1 MFSPIKN
8 TKVYEQVII
17 QIKDMIAR
25 GILRKGDKLPS
36 ERELVD
42 KLGVSRTSIREAL
55 RALEIIGLVESRQGE
70 GNFIRDNF
78 ENSLFEPLSV
88 MFMLQKSSTL
98 EIHQVRVMIET
109 ETASLAA
116 KNINDKDIKV
126 LQGFIDKLKN
136 SKDELE
142 RSISDKNFH
151 YKIAECSGNFL
162 INNIL
167 RSVSSLMDAFIV
179 NARMVIVNE
188 SKARELLVEQHE
200 DILQALIDR
209 DSEGAVKAMRKHLDC
224 IKEHLI
230 LMDNIYS

>member
-17 QIKDMIAR
+17 QIKEMISK

-36 ERELVD
+36 ERELVE

-116 KNINDKDIKV
+116 KNVTDEDIVV
-126 LQGFIDKLKN
+126 LQGLIDKLKN
-136 SKDELE
+136 SNDELE
-142 RSISDKNFH
+142 RSLSDKNFH
-151 YKIAECSGNFL
+151 YKIAECSRNFL

-188 SKARELLVEQHE
+188 KEAREVLVEQHE
-200 DILQALIDR
+200 NILQALIDR
-209 DSEGAVKAMRKHLDC
+209 NPDEAVKAMRIHLDC
-224 IKEHLI
+224 IKQHLI

>member
-17 QIKDMIAR
+17 QIKDMIAK

-116 KNINDKDIKV
+116 KNINDKDIEV

-200 DILQALIDR
+200 DILQALINR
-209 DSEGAVKAMRKHLDC
+209 DSEEAVKAMRKHLDC

>member
-209 DSEGAVKAMRKHLDC
+209 DSEGAVKAMRKHLDLS
-224 IKEHLI
+224 LI
-230 LMDNIYS
+230 HI

>member
-17 QIKDMIAR
+17 QIKDMIAK

-116 KNINDKDIKV
+116 KNIKDKDIEV

-209 DSEGAVKAMRKHLDC
+209 DSEAAVKAMRKHLDC

>member
-8 TKVYEQVII
+8 TKVYEQVIT
-17 QIKDMIAR
+17 QIKAMIAK
-25 GILRKGDKLPS
+25 GILKKGDKLPS

-55 RALEIIGLVESRQGE
+55 RALEIIGLIESRQGE
-70 GNFIRDNF
+70 GNFIRSNF

-116 KNINDKDIKV
+116 KNIKDKDIEV
-126 LQGFIDKLKN
+126 LQEYIDKLEN
-136 SKDELE
+136 SHNEVD
-142 RSISDKNFH
+142 RSIADKNFH
-151 YKIAECSGNFL
+151 YKVAECCGNFL

-179 NARMVIVNE
+179 NARIAIVNE
-188 SKARELLVEQHE
+188 AKERELLVKQHR
-200 DILQALIDR
+200 DILQALINR
-209 DSEGAVKAMRKHLDC
+209 DSEAAVKAMREHLEC
-224 IKEHLI
+224 IKKHII

>member
-17 QIKDMIAR
+17 QIKDMIAK

-116 KNINDKDIKV
+116 KNIRDKDIEV

>member
-17 QIKDMIAR
+17 QIKDMIAK
-25 GILRKGDKLPS
+25 GILKKGDKLPS

-116 KNINDKDIKV
+116 KNIKDKDIEV

-200 DILQALIDR
+200 DILQALIYR
-209 DSEGAVKAMRKHLDC
+209 DSEAAVKAMRKHLDC

>member
-17 QIKDMIAR
+17 QIKEMISK
-25 GILRKGDKLPS
+25 GILKKGDKLPS

-70 GNFIRDNF
+70 GNFIMDNF

-116 KNINDKDIKV
+116 KNVTDEDIAI
-126 LQGFIDKLKN
+126 LQELVDKLKN
-136 SKDELE
+136 SKNELD
-142 RSISDKNFH
+142 RSISDKDFH
-151 YKIAECSGNFL
+151 YKIAKCSGNFL

-188 SKARELLVEQHE
+188 EEAREILVKQHE
-200 DILQALIDR
+200 DILDALIDR
-209 DSEGAVKAMRKHLDC
+209 NPEAAVAAMRAHLDC
-224 IKEHLI
+224 IKQHLI